1 MLDLSFQYP
10 AWFLIFCALLG
21 LGYAMLLYY
30 RDTTFRERAP
40 RLNRLLGVLRWLSV
54 TIIAALLLAPLLKSL
69 LVETKKPVVVLA
81 QDQSESAGLD
91 LQGQALET
99 YRTNWQALRDQL
111 GDQYEIHEL
120 AFGDEVRE
128 GVNFQFTDK
137 VTNLSQLVRSV
148 YDLYSGQNLG
158 AVVLASDGV
167 YNEGSNPAYT
177 DVKLNAPVYTIALGD
192 TTPKKDL
199 VLKRV
204 FHNKIVYLGD
214 QFTLQVDV
222 AATNAGGAQTAL
234 SAKEANLQALINNT
248 SHAILAFDKEYNI
261 TVINRTLRKLYL
273 GNNIILKPGQ
283 NLLKDIEN
291 NKQEKI
297 DLENK
302 LKENAAELIQLQKD
316 VEQNKQSQL
325 DLVVDFTANGEGKCF
340 FEFSYMTGGAGWEPS
355 YDFRLNEQTKALTII
370 MKAVVKQESGKDWN
384 RVLLILSDRVPSSN
398 TQVPT
403 LSTWNLDV
411 NTPIRPLHKSK
422 SLSRASRESVA
433 YEGAPM
439 LSEASDMA
447 SMEYTSSMTQRS
459 YSTLSVEYQIADRL
473 TIKGNGQEEIVS
485 VIQYNLPITKKYLA
499 IPKVQEEAFLLANIT
514 DWDTLNLLPGK
525 ASVYLDGSYT
535 SDIRIDPSILSDTF
549 PLLVGSDPG
558 IVVNRSLVTAQ
569 TTVRTV
575 GAQKRVMKTYSLGI
589 RNKKKTPIEVIVK
602 DQVPVSANSQI
613 SVDIL
618 ELSGGTFNKET
629 GEVEWKVLVPPMAQ
643 IEKRIS
649 FEIKFPKN
657 QLVEGL

>member
-1 MLDLSFQYP
+1 MQVAHKIEHVKL
-10 AWFLIFCALLG
+10 FLGKAQVTHQAEQELKPGRYRLVFAGLTKLAESSSIQVSGKG
-21 LGYAMLLYY
+21 LGTIGGVQLIPDFLATTGQRNPYYTQLKDSIEYRKEQVAEWTDQVDVYQKEEAMLLS
-30 RDTTFRERAP
+30 
-40 RLNRLLGVLRWLSV
+40 NQKLGSEEEGFDVEM
-54 TIIAALLLAPLLKSL
+54 LA
-69 LVETKKPVVVLA
+69 E
-81 QDQSESAGLD
+81 
-91 LQGQALET
+91 
-99 YRTNWQALRDQL
+99 
-111 GDQYEIHEL
+111 
-120 AFGDEVRE
+120 
-128 GVNFQFTDK
+128 
-137 VTNLSQLVRSV
+137 
-148 YDLYSGQNLG
+148 
-158 AVVLASDGV
+158 
-167 YNEGSNPAYT
+167 
-177 DVKLNAPVYTIALGD
+177 
-192 TTPKKDL
+192 
-199 VLKRV
+199 
-204 FHNKIVYLGD
+204 
-214 QFTLQVDV
+214 
-222 AATNAGGAQTAL
+222 ATNFFRTKLTEIRKQKREAL
-234 SAKEANLQALINNT
+234 K
-248 SHAILAFDKEYNI
+248 
-261 TVINRTLRKLYL
+261 
-273 GNNIILKPGQ
+273 ILKQ
-283 NLLKDIEN
+283 N
-291 NKQEKI
+291 I
-297 DLENK
+297 DL
-302 LKENAAELIQLQKD
+302 LQQYQAQWGQD

-618 ELSGGTFNKET
+618 ELSGGTLNKET